1 MKNMNFTLAILILVF
16 IQITGFKTFSQ
27 DEAYN
32 KKIQAIINLTRFVDW
47 SQNDAFRN
55 GSKTL
60 YVLTAKNIPLNYELK
75 YENNT
80 SYRNWQVV
88 CIEKIDDFE
97 KGSVVFVTKSKEKYA
112 DAIIQIS
119 NKKDIIT
126 VSENSNTFCKRG
138 GMITIR
144 ENNNDLKF
152 EINYK
157 IIQNKS
163 LDISSKL
170 LALSKIYN
178 E

>member
-1 MKNMNFTLAILILVF
+1 MKNMYFTLAILTLIF
-16 IQITGFKTFSQ
+16 IQLTGFKTFSQ

-55 GSKTL
+55 GSKRL
-60 YVLTAKNIPLNYELK
+60 YVLTAKNAPLNYELK
-75 YENNT
+75 YENNA

-97 KGSVVFVTKSKEKYA
+97 NGSVVFVTKSKEKYTG
-112 DAIIQIS
+112 AIIQIS
-119 NKKDIIT
+119 SKKDIIT
-126 VSENSNTFCKRG
+126 VSENSSTFCRNG
-138 GMITIR
+138 GMINIQ
-144 ENNNDLKF
+144 EHDEQIKF